1 MGRPLKN
8 EIDDLSQERFEHFG
22 YNYEMAR
29 ASRQLSRTSRDHMI
43 KFELDPDYIVE
54 TMGTL
59 EEEGHQLFAFLPDG
73 VMRFRGEK
81 YGEYDSLQSISN
93 AQHAED
99 EFDKNGPWT
108 WGYRDGKTLYDF
120 CDFYWSEDQFPV
132 DPETLMRDVADGNHQ
147 GFVLFEHGGFSEIAP
162 IDKFFTHQW
171 IIEKRFSGNNLA
183 EAFKKSALPLKD
195 LPGVLELRQAC
206 IDLDPGPWSEALIE
220 FRDLIQDLE
229 IVYDFEFDPV
239 FRDGAPDPGHP
250 NHIEWGF
257 LRYTALRI

>member
-22 YNYEMAR
+22 YNYEMAL

-108 WGYRDGKTLYDF
+108 WGYRDGKTL
-120 CDFYWSEDQFPV
+120 
-132 DPETLMRDVADGNHQ
+132 
-147 GFVLFEHGGFSEIAP
+147 
-162 IDKFFTHQW
+162 
-171 IIEKRFSGNNLA
+171 
-183 EAFKKSALPLKD
+183 
-195 LPGVLELRQAC
+195 
-206 IDLDPGPWSEALIE
+206 
-220 FRDLIQDLE
+220 
-229 IVYDFEFDPV
+229 
-239 FRDGAPDPGHP
+239 
-250 NHIEWGF
+250 
-257 LRYTALRI
+257 